1 MTVKGKV
8 SGLWGDND
16 RVELIATIVLAV
28 ATILTA
34 WSGFESGKWGG
45 EQSVNFSEAGA
56 ARTEST
62 RADTAGGQLIQI
74 DVAMYIDWV
83 TAISDELNAGT
94 ITEASLNPYT
104 PTDGTVSGFLYKRFR
119 DEFLPAVDAWLAT
132 QPMTNDDAPKG
143 PFEMDEYVVAQQ
155 VEADRLVAVADEKA
169 AAARTA
175 NQNGDNYVLTMVL
188 FASVLFFAGVS
199 SKMNRPRN
207 RVIILG
213 FGIITLTVGLIIL
226 ASLPILV

>member
-1 MTVKGKV
+1 MTAKERI
-8 SGLWGDND
+8 SDLWGSND

-45 EQSVNFSEAGA
+45 EQSVNFSQAGA

-62 RADTAGGQLIQI
+62 RADTLGGQLVQI

-83 TAISDELNAGT
+83 TALSDELADGT
-94 ITEASLNPYT
+94 ITEASLNPYS
-104 PTDGTVSGFLYKRFR
+104 PTESTVSGFLYKRFR

-132 QPMTNDDAPKG
+132 DPITNDAAPKT
-143 PFEMDEYVVAQQ
+143 PFQMEEYVVAQS
-155 VEADRLVAVADEKA
+155 VEADRLTGVADAKA
-169 AAARTA
+169 ADARTA

-207 RVIILG
+207 RVIVLG
-213 FGIITLTVGLIIL
+213 FGVVTLVVGLIIL